1 MRQACADHTGTKE
14 AHNSY
19 QRSLPYSRVRARA
32 RGQNTDNTTTLG
44 AHKKQ
49 WGAWHL
55 ETPDHAPHTLTR

>member
-1 MRQACADHTGTKE
+1 MNSNEPIYELSADQNRAHE

-32 RGQNTDNTTTLG
+32 RGQT
-44 AHKKQ
+44 HKKQ

-55 ETPDHAPHTLTR
+55 ETPDHAPHTITR